1 MSGSASILNTPPTQR
16 DLDVVDQQGG
26 KKVATWGKAWS
37 SYWTQ
42 VFQILFAVQQ
52 SGTTAQRPTT
62 GLWAG
67 RPYFDISLGA
77 NGKPI
82 WVRKDL
88 GGWVLADGTAA

>member
-1 MSGSASILNTPPTQR
+1 MSSASIIGSPPTQR
-16 DLDVVDQQGG
+16 DLDVVDQVGG

-42 VFQILFAVQQ
+42 VFQIVFAMQQ
-52 SGTTAQRPTT
+52 SGTTAQRPTS

-67 RPYFDISLGA
+67 RMYFDISLGA

-82 WVRKDL
+82 WVNKGL
-88 GGWVLADGTAA
+88 TGWVLADGTAA